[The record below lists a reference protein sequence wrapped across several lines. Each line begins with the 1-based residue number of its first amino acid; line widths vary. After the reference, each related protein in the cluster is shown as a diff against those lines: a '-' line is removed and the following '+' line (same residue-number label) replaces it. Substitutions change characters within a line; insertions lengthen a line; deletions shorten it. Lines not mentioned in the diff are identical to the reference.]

1 MKFNVTDIDWD
12 TETDDGEGPECC
24 SCHHF
29 SDLPETL
36 TIEIDDR
43 YDTNPPLNVS
53 LSNEREY
60 EDIIED
66 IINQLS
72 DTHGWCVNNCTITRV
87 E

>member
-12 TETDDGEGPECC
+12 TENDDGNEPECC

-29 SDLPETL
+29 SDLPKTL
-36 TIEIDDR
+36 TVELDDK
-43 YDTNPPLNVS
+43 YGTNPPLNVS

-66 IINQLS
+66 ILNHMS
-72 DTHGWCVNNCTITRV
+72 DTHGWCVNNCKITRV

>member
-1 MKFNVTDIDWD
+1 MIFKVTEIYWD
-12 TETDDGEGPECC
+12 TETDDGDAPECC
-24 SCHHF
+24 SCHQF

-36 TIEIDDR
+36 TIEIDDK

-53 LSNEREY
+53 LSNEQEY

-66 IINQLS
+66 IINRLS
-72 DTHGWCVNNCTITRV
+72 DNYSWCVNTCRIMRV